1 MIMITSIPRH
11 LQWLV
16 PLIINFG
23 GANVALATASS
34 SSNNFEALDEVILTD
49 ILSSYVGYEE
59 STCSGDTHTSTT
71 YDFTYPGINIES
83 RWNTNFANFESSLFL
98 TRMNYTDDSGGNRSW
113 DIRIGTNGNIYSH
126 FTKDM
131 VGEALPPQNL
141 DGAPWIDD
149 VIQGV
154 SVNSELNAQTVQSQ
168 YCTGSDTSTCKKNFI
183 HQAGAYSRDVG
194 YTDVQPFFSPSLAS
208 YCVGHA
214 CYFASWGQQAHV
226 ETPFTSTIMYI
237 NKYTN
242 CGNGQIEHTQMIHK

>member
-1 MIMITSIPRH
+1 MMLITVYRH

-16 PLIINFG
+16 PLIIHFG
-23 GANVALATASS
+23 LLGDVTKNVALA
-34 SSNNFEALDEVILTD
+34 NNFEALDEVILTD

-59 STCSGDTHTSTT
+59 STCSGDTHTSTS
-71 YDFTYPGINIES
+71 YDFTYPGINVES
-83 RWNTNFANFESSLFL
+83 KWNTNFANFESLLFL
-98 TRMNYTDDSGGNRSW
+98 TRMNYTDSSSNNRSW

-131 VGEALPPQNL
+131 VGEAIPPQNL
-141 DGAPWIDD
+141 DGAPWVDD
-149 VIQGV
+149 VIQSV
-154 SVNSELNAQTVQSQ
+154 SVNAELNAKTVLPQ

-208 YCVGHA
+208 HCVGHS

-226 ETPFTSTIMYI
+226 ETPFTSTIMHI

-242 CGNGQIEHTQMIHK
+242 CGDGQIEHTQMIHK